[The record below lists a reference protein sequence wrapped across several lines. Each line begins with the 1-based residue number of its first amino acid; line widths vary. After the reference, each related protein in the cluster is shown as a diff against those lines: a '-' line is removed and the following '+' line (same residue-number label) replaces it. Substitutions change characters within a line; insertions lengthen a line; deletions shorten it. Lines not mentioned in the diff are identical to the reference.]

1 MSDTRSK
8 EYRQK
13 FADRVHYARTE
24 AGYSQTQISKLLGI
38 RQTTYSNYEG
48 RGNSP
53 PSIMPT
59 YLLRKF
65 CQITGVTLDWLIGD
79 DENSPA

>member
-1 MSDTRSK
+1 MNAHLAFNGDAQFMSDTRSK

-24 AGYSQTQISKLLGI
+24 AGYTQTQISKLLGI

-48 RGNSP
+48 RGTALP
-53 PSIMPT
+53 PSCLPT
-59 YLLRKF
+59 CY
-65 CQITGVTLDWLIGD
+65 V
-79 DENSPA
+79 NSAR